1 MILGPLINVNH
12 ILGSPYNYTIVL
24 SFTNVSNYNSKKCF
38 LKKKTQNKCFVKK
51 NSNKCPIM
59 LFFLIGNVQLCL
71 SNYIMYPC
79 VSVYI
84 NKEVDHFYKKKKL

>member
-1 MILGPLINVNH
+1 MF
-12 ILGSPYNYTIVL
+12 S
-24 SFTNVSNYNSKKCF
+24 
-38 LKKKTQNKCFVKK
+38 KKKTQNKCFVKK
-51 NSNKCPIM
+51 TQI
-59 LFFLIGNVQLCL
+59 NVQLCL